1 MSQQTVTVGVD
12 STPTTPPPF
21 SIEVEEQVFKRL
33 SDLANKER
41 LSITVLTSQL
51 LKVFLT
57 LHKREVRQLIEN
69 IKKRAFR

>member
-12 STPTTPPPF
+12 STPTTPPSF